1 MDMSI
6 VTLEAHPPT
15 TLTPN
20 KHYTNLPKNSAS
32 VSARRKRDIIA
43 FATNCKKHDH
53 SKTYLMFPW
62 NVLILSKTDM
72 YIY

>member
-1 MDMSI
+1 MYMSI
-6 VTLEAHPPT
+6 VTLDAHPST

-32 VSARRKRDIIA
+32 VSARRNRDIIA
-43 FATNCKKHDH
+43 FATYCNERDH
-53 SKTYLMFPW
+53 FKTYLMFPW

-72 YIY
+72 YKY